1 MRQERIKKVAAF
13 AVGLGLFVAAL
24 YILQGKLRQVHF
36 HDVLGYMRS
45 IPLAHVAQALAFT
58 LLSYI
63 AQAGDESL
71 LFRAIGHP
79 QPLYRTALP
88 SFISNAVSHSV
99 GYSLLSGGSLRLWF
113 YRAWGVS
120 LADVSLLVALH
131 SVVFWLGF
139 LFLSGI
145 AFVVD
150 PLPLPPSLR
159 LPLAT
164 VRPLGFLFLLLVAAF
179 FFLSWRRLRPGF
191 GRWRIPPPPPRA
203 AAALTALSAADWL
216 FAAGV
221 LLVLLPPLP
230 GRSLIGLLAIFLL
243 AEIVGAG
250 SQVPGG
256 LGVFESVFLLL
267 LAPGAEAPAVV
278 GALLAYRAVYY
289 LLPLLVAAASLAVRQ
304 AMPQMPRLKRF
315 ILALGS
321 WLAIVAPEL
330 FSLLTL
336 ACGAILLFSGATP
349 AVASRLGLIQGFV
362 PLPVLEIAHFLA
374 SLIGTGLIFLARGL
388 QRRLATAYRLT
399 LVFLAGGV
407 LLSLVKGIDYEEAL
421 FLAVLLGALL
431 LVGRHTFYRR
441 TSLAGQVF
449 SPFWI
454 VAIIL
459 ILFGAIWLGVFSYKH
474 IDYSHDLWWQFTFS
488 GDAPRSLRATT
499 GAVIL
504 AFLLVLNRLLR
515 PGFAAPLPL
524 PGAADIERALPVI
537 AASRDTLANLALLGD
552 KALLFS
558 ASGASFLMYARVGR
572 SWVAMGD
579 PVGKAEEAGE
589 LIWKFRELVDR
600 HDGWTVFYEVSRHH
614 LHQYVDLGLAMFKL
628 GEEARVPLAQM
639 SLEGRENKWFR
650 HVSHRLQEEGCRFAI
665 LPPAEVPPRMAEL
678 RQVSDGW
685 LQRKRTREK
694 GFSLGFFKESYLE
707 RFPLAVVS
715 RAQSIVAFAN
725 VWAGS
730 GGEELSVDL
739 MRFGPDAPENCMD
752 FLFVQLMLWGRENGF
767 AWFNLGM
774 APFSGLPSM
783 SMAPLW
789 NRFGAFLFQHG
800 ENFYNF
806 QGLRRYKEKFRP
818 SWEPRYLAGPGGMAL
833 PRVLANVSALVSK
846 GLKGVIAK

>member
-1 MRQERIKKVAAF
+1 MKRERIKKIVAP
-13 AVGLGLFVAAL
+13 AVGLVLFVAAL
-24 YILQGKLRQVHF
+24 CVLQGKLRQVHF
-36 HDVLGYMRS
+36 HEVLRYLRS
-45 IPLAHVAQALAFT
+45 LPLAHIAQALALT
-58 LLSYI
+58 LLSFI
-63 AQAGDESL
+63 AQAGDEAL

-79 QPLYRTALP
+79 QALYRTALP
-88 SFISNAVSHSV
+88 SFISNAVSHSI

-139 LFLSGI
+139 FFLSGI
-145 AFVVD
+145 SFLVD

-216 FAAGV
+216 FAAGALV
-221 LLVLLPPLP
+221 VLLPPLP
-230 GRSLIGLLAIFLL
+230 GHSLIGLLAIFLL
-243 AEIVGAG
+243 AQIVGAG

-289 LLPLLVAAASLAVRQ
+289 LLPLLAAATSLALRQ
-304 AMPQMPRLKRF
+304 ALPQMPRLKRLL
-315 ILALGS
+315 LALGS

-330 FSLLTL
+330 FALLTL
-336 ACGAILLFSGATP
+336 ACGAVLLFSGATP
-349 AVASRLGLIQGFV
+349 AVAARLGLIQNVV

-374 SLIGTGLIFLARGL
+374 SLIGTALIFLARGL

-399 LVFLAGGV
+399 LVFLAAGI

-421 FLAVLLGALL
+421 LLAVLLGALL
-431 LVGRHTFYRR
+431 VAGRTAFYRR
-441 TSLAGQVF
+441 TSLAGQAV
-449 SPFWI
+449 SPYWI
-454 VAIIL
+454 AAIVL
-459 ILFGAIWLGVFSYKH
+459 ILLGAVWLGVFSYKH

-515 PGFAAPLPL
+515 PGGSPLRSA
-524 PGAADIERALPVI
+524 GEAEIERAVPVI

-558 ASGASFLMYARVGR
+558 ASGDSFLMYSRVGR

-579 PVGKAEEAGE
+579 PQGKPEEAGE

-600 HDGWTVFYEVSRHH
+600 HDGWTVFYEVSRRH
-614 LHQYVDLGLAMFKL
+614 LHLYVDLGLAMFKL
-628 GEEARVPLAQM
+628 GEEARVPLAQI
-639 SLEGRENKWFR
+639 SLEGGANKWFR
-650 HVSHRLQEEGCRFAI
+650 HISHRLQEEGYGFAI
-665 LPPAEVPPRMAEL
+665 LPAAGVPARLAEL
-678 RQVSDGW
+678 RQVSDDW
-685 LQRKRTREK
+685 LQCKRTREK
-694 GFSLGFFKESYLE
+694 GFSLGFFKEGYLE

-715 RAQSIVAFAN
+715 RGERILAFAN
-725 VWAGS
+725 IWAGS

-739 MRFGPDAPENCMD
+739 MRFGSAAPENCMD

-774 APFSGLPSM
+774 APFSGLASM

-818 SWEPRYLAGPGGMAL
+818 VWEPRYLAGPGGMAL
-833 PRVLANVSALVSK
+833 PRVLANVSALVAR